1 MKYYKFIDS
10 DKKRIKNK
18 YRTDHYLPYWGKPG
32 KWLPYEKRGL
42 IFHGGYDAFKINNL
56 CEFCG
61 DELFEVELPGEIIE
75 IAGTCY
81 SRSMRFIRKL
91 NKWNEDSLRLFAIWC
106 AEHVLDLYE
115 LKYPGDTRPREAI
128 ETAYRFADEHATEEE
143 LSAAYEPARSA
154 GSAPHFGVPWFK
166 AAARA
171 AAIAASDPP
180 FTIFDAKHVCFL
192 VHYAR
197 RRAPFCYKS
206 FAVDYPE
213 EKKERTQKLFEML
226 GIEQED
232 DEK

>member
-128 ETAYRFADEHATEEE
+128 RLPTALLMNMQPKRNYPQHMSLPGRQ
-143 LSAAYEPARSA
+143 
-154 GSAPHFGVPWFK
+154 
-166 AAARA
+166 AARLTSGFPGLKLQPGQQLLLPV
-171 AAIAASDPP
+171 IR
-180 FTIFDAKHVCFL
+180 HLRFL
-192 VHYAR
+192 MQNMFV
-197 RRAPFCYKS
+197 FLCIMQ
-206 FAVDYPE
+206 E
-213 EKKERTQKLFEML
+213 EGPRFVTSHLLWIIQKKRKNVLKNSLRCSE
-226 GIEQED
+226 
-232 DEK
+232 